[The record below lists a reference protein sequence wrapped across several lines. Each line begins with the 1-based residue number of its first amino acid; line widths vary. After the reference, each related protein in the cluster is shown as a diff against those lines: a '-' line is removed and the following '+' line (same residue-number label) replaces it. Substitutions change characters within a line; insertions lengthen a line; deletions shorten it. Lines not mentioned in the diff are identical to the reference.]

1 MEKKYDLYQSQNLR
15 YELPVFNKNEYPNIK
30 WKTRMMRKSTYPG
43 KHIAVK
49 IVVAN
54 HIHKTVVNRLALK
67 TWKSIYNNPRFRSN
81 VHRGVHWQ
89 RLLQWNLLERSVE
102 NDENKFEII
111 SDFIDEVIDSD
122 YVNQQLLKDSQEKEA
137 QEQLQQ
143 HQQQE
148 EAKFIQQ
155 AIKIKLEPNTTST
168 SNNSNKDDEDLISTI
183 TID

>member
-1 MEKKYDLYQSQNLR
+1 MEQKYDLYQTQNLR
-15 YELPVFNKNEYPNIK
+15 YELPIFDIKEHPTIK
-30 WKTRMMRKSTYPG
+30 WKTRIMRKSTYPG
-43 KHIAVK
+43 KHIAIR
-49 IVVAN
+49 IVAAKHLLN
-54 HIHKTVVNRLALK
+54 KTITQMARKAWETV
-67 TWKSIYNNPRFRSN
+67 YNNPKFKSN
-81 VHRGVHWQ
+81 VLRGVHWQ

-148 EAKFIQQ
+148 AAKFIQQ
-155 AIKIKLEPNTTST
+155 AIKIKLEPKETLTPST
-168 SNNSNKDDEDLISTI
+168 SNNDDEDLITTI

>member
-1 MEKKYDLYQSQNLR
+1 MKRKYDLYQSQNLR
-15 YELPVFNKNEYPNIK
+15 YELPIFNKDEHPTIK
-30 WKTRMMRKSTYPG
+30 WKTKMMRKFTYPG
-43 KHIAVK
+43 RHIAVK
-49 IVVAN
+49 IVVAT
-54 HIHKTVVNRLALK
+54 HIHKIVINQIARD
-67 TWKSIYNNPRFRSN
+67 TWKAVYNNPKFKSN
-81 VHRGVHWQ
+81 VLRGVHWQ

-111 SDFIDEVIDSD
+111 SEFIDEVIESD

-148 EAKFIQQ
+148 AAKFIQQ

-168 SNNSNKDDEDLISTI
+168 SNTSNNDDEDLITTI

>member
-1 MEKKYDLYQSQNLR
+1 MARKA
-15 YELPVFNKNEYPNIK
+15 
-30 WKTRMMRKSTYPG
+30 WKT
-43 KHIAVK
+43 V
-49 IVVAN
+49 
-54 HIHKTVVNRLALK
+54 
-67 TWKSIYNNPRFRSN
+67 YNNPKFKSN
-81 VHRGVHWQ
+81 VLRGVHWQ

-102 NDENKFEII
+102 HDENKFEII

-143 HQQQE
+143 QQQQE
-148 EAKFIQQ
+148 AAKFIQQ

-168 SNNSNKDDEDLISTI
+168 PTTSKDDEDLITTI

>member
-1 MEKKYDLYQSQNLR
+1 MKKYDLYQTQSLR
-15 YELPVFNKNEYPNIK
+15 YELPIFNIKEHPTIK
-30 WKTRMMRKSTYPG
+30 WKTRIMRKSTYPG
-43 KHIAVK
+43 KHIAVR
-49 IVVAN
+49 IVAAKHLLN
-54 HIHKTVVNRLALK
+54 KTIKQMARKAWKTVY
-67 TWKSIYNNPRFRSN
+67 TNPKFKSN
-81 VHRGVHWQ
+81 VLRGVHWQ

-122 YVNQQLLKDSQEKEA
+122 YVNQQLFKDSQEKEA

-143 HQQQE
+143 QKQQE
-148 EAKFIQQ
+148 AAKFIQQ

-168 SNNSNKDDEDLISTI
+168 PTTSNDDEDLITPI